1 MHEVST
7 ERTFSAMIV
16 HQIGLARRDMMLII
30 QIFGLSVLGG
40 LLFAFLRQ
48 DAGLWDAG
56 QLRTRGTVISHTS
69 VQADDGDDLFKA
81 RVRFTDAQ
89 GTVREI
95 DDWCA
100 FSYPFPEVGASVDVD
115 YSPADSAIA
124 RVRHARIRTFFYIS
138 IVGAMTLIA
147 AMMAGLFQ

>member
-1 MHEVST
+1 MTLV
-7 ERTFSAMIV
+7 
-16 HQIGLARRDMMLII
+16 I
-30 QIFGLSVLGG
+30 QIFGLLVLGG
-40 LLFAFLRQ
+40 LLGTFLWQ
-48 DAGLWDAG
+48 DLRSLTGA
-56 QLRTRGTVISHTS
+56 QLRTRGTVISHAS
-69 VQADDGDDLFKA
+69 FHDRDGYRFFKA

-100 FSYPFPEVGASVDVD
+100 FSYPFPDIGNAVDVE

-124 RVRHARIRTFFYIS
+124 HVRHARIRTFFYIS
-138 IVGAMTLIA
+138 IVGAVTLIA